1 MENPV
6 SFGGSEYFLMLALLI
21 FGRGMDFLSTWI
33 ATPNLAL
40 EGNPIAKKLGWKWG
54 LLLNVVLVF
63 TLAVWPL
70 SALVVSTASVLVA
83 ARNFQSAWLMR
94 SLGEDAYREWHVQR
108 VRETRVTLHLF
119 CLAGNTLLTAAVG
132 AVLVYFSHTE
142 GENWELVPFAIGM
155 GMIAY
160 SIAVAIYSLLAI
172 WRIHR
177 AIKEEARH
185 LQAIQS
191 QPLETRG
198 YSVET
203 CSRPPDQIG

>member
-6 SFGGSEYFLMLALLI
+6 PFGSSEYFLMLALLV

-40 EGNPIAKKLGWKWG
+40 EGNPIAKKLGWRWG

-63 TLAVWPL
+63 ALAVWPL
-70 SALVVSTASVLVA
+70 SALVVATASVLVA

-119 CLAGNTLLTAAVG
+119 CLAGNTLLTAAIG
-132 AVLVYFSHTE
+132 AVLVYFSHT
-142 GENWELVPFAIGM
+142 GAGGWELVPFAIGM

-177 AIKEEARH
+177 AIKEETRR
-185 LQAIQS
+185 LQAG
-191 QPLETRG
+191 QPMETRS
-198 YSVET
+198 YIVET
-203 CSRPPDQIG
+203 YSRPPDQIG